1 MSQANPIVRFFS
13 FELEQNI
20 VFRKPFLGSAVITLF
35 FLAILLIYRP
45 LGVHSGDGLSYE
57 WTMFLYS
64 LIAGFTVLISVSVLK
79 LTPLFDPGKPWT
91 IARES
96 LVVFVCLFDMG
107 FSIWLA
113 AFFIEPPA
121 DRGNWATFLNSMS
134 YAFLLGIIP
143 FLVLGVLRGRA
154 GKGGGV
160 VTEPEN
166 AARGATDGQRNIRPD
181 DFAVDMSGESGITRP
196 GKTFLAPSGSTS
208 QRPGNYV
215 GVLPHELG
223 ISHPENPNGFTSQES
238 VIAPSGNS
246 ARTAGFE
253 SGVIQ
258 RGNPTRGATHKSVL
272 LRSRSVQETL
282 EVNPDTL
289 LFAVSEGNYT
299 VFHSSAESGKPEQHS
314 FRITMAEAQEQLES
328 LSFILRTHRA
338 FLLNVHKI
346 AEVSGNRAGFRVRV
360 EGHPQEIP
368 VSRSYVDDFIE
379 ALREHRPEIRT
390 YR

>member
-79 LTPLFDPGKPWT
+79 LTPLFDLGKPWT
-91 IARES
+91 IASES
-96 LVVFVCLFDMG
+96 LAVFVCLFDMG

-143 FLVLGVLRGRA
+143 FLVLGVLRGRG
-154 GKGGGV
+154 GKGGAMV
-160 VTEPEN
+160 
-166 AARGATDGQRNIRPD
+166 
-181 DFAVDMSGESGITRP
+181 M
-196 GKTFLAPSGSTS
+196 

-299 VFHSSAESGKPEQHS
+299 VFHSSADSGKPVEHS

-346 AEVSGNRAGFRVRV
+346 AEVSGNRAGFRVRI

-368 VSRSYVDDFIE
+368 VSRSYVDDFID

>member
-64 LIAGFTVLISVSVLK
+64 LIAGFTFLISVSVLK

-91 IARES
+91 VARES

-143 FLVLGVLRGRA
+143 FLVLGVLRGRG
-154 GKGGGV
+154 GKGGAMV
-160 VTEPEN
+160 M
-166 AARGATDGQRNIRPD
+166 Q
-181 DFAVDMSGESGITRP
+181 
-196 GKTFLAPSGSTS
+196 
-208 QRPGNYV
+208 QPGNYV

-223 ISHPENPNGFTSQES
+223 ITHPENPNGFTSQEPGILQS
-238 VIAPSGNS
+238 GSYAPASDL
-246 ARTAGFE
+246 E
-253 SGVIQ
+253 SGLLLH
-258 RGNPTRGATHKSVL
+258 GNPTGMILNKSGIPQQGSHVGPITHNPVV

-282 EVNPDTL
+282 ELNPDTL

-299 VFHSSAESGKPEQHS
+299 VFHSSADSGKPVEHS
-314 FRITMAEAQEQLES
+314 FRITMAEAQEQLQS
-328 LSFILRTHRA
+328 LRFILRTHRA
-338 FLLNVHKI
+338 FLLNVHKV
-346 AEVSGNRAGFRVRV
+346 AEVSGNRAGFRIRIK
-360 EGHPQEIP
+360 GHPQEIP

-379 ALREHRPEIRT
+379 ALRQHRPEIRT